1 MCQLTGTLKQ
11 REKLWDRG
19 LEKKVVQAMQI
30 VNQYTTDTLPILHQ
44 QFTNTSLTHYWYYLA
59 QLVGW
64 FVNRFLTDTALTV
77 KCHLIDITTDSQL
90 ILDQHSTNIAMVKS
104 TDSQP
109 RCQLIHW
116 LTPLVRHDPLNLES
130 AILDKIDVKFI
141 PPSAPPQNQGWE
153 NGVCCLLRSFIL
165 DLGGWKFAVPLYSVQ
180 DCGLT
185 LKVLTTRS

>member
-30 VNQYTTDTLPILHQ
+30 VNQYTTDTLLTLYQ
-44 QFTNTSLTHYWYYLA
+44 QFTNTSLTHYWYYPA

-64 FVNRFLTDTALTV
+64 FVNRFLTDTPLTV
-77 KCHLIDITTDSQL
+77 TCHLIDTMTACQQ
-90 ILDQHSTNIAMVKS
+90 ILDWHSNDIVTVMS
-104 TDSQP
+104 THSRP
-109 RCQLIHW
+109 RCRLIHW
-116 LTPLVRHDPLNLES
+116 LTSPVRHDPLNLES

-153 NGVCCLLRSFIL
+153 NGMFWLFHSFIL
-165 DLGGWKFAVPLYSVQ
+165 DLGGMGVCCS
-180 DCGLT
+180 T
-185 LKVLTTRS
+185 LFCPRL